1 MQLNKQTDYAI
12 RVLIYLA
19 TAPRSKLCTVAQMAS
34 ALDISSNNLAKIVNR
49 FAAQGL
55 ITTVRGRHGG
65 MMINTQTLDY
75 RMGDLVASFES
86 DTELA
91 RCEQPACVLA
101 TQCRW
106 RQVLADSLQHMLE
119 HMNQYRLRD
128 LLHDSDWLEQV
139 LHLAPLPPR
148 DGNPAG

>member
-19 TAPRSKLCTVAQMAS
+19 TAPRSKLCTIAQMAS
-34 ALDISSNNLAKIVNR
+34 ALNISPNNLAKIVNR
-49 FAAQGL
+49 FAADGL
-55 ITTVRGRHGG
+55 ITTLRGRNGG
-65 MMINTQTLDY
+65 MMLNSETLNF
-75 RMGDLVASFES
+75 RMGDLVASFEA

-91 RCEQPACVLA
+91 HCEQPECVLA

-106 RQVLADSLQHMLE
+106 RQILADSLQHMLE

-128 LLHDSDWLEQV
+128 LLHDTDWLEQV
-139 LHLAPLPPR
+139 LQIAPLPSG
-148 DGNPAG
+148 DSLT

>member
-19 TAPRSKLCTVAQMAS
+19 TAPRSKLCTIAQMAS
-34 ALDISSNNLAKIVNR
+34 ALNISPNNLAKIVNR
-49 FAAQGL
+49 FAADGL
-55 ITTVRGRHGG
+55 ITTLRGRNGG
-65 MMINTQTLDY
+65 MMLNSETLNF

-91 RCEQPACVLA
+91 HCEQPGCVLA
-101 TQCRW
+101 MQCRW
-106 RQVLADSLQHMLE
+106 RQILADSLQHMLE

-128 LLHDSDWLEQV
+128 LLHDTDWLEQV
-139 LHLAPLPPR
+139 LQIAPLPSG
-148 DGNPAG
+148 DSLT

>member
-1 MQLNKQTDYAI
+1 MQLTKQTDYAI

-19 TAPRSKLCTVAQMAS
+19 TAPRSKLCTVAQLAS
-34 ALDISSNNLAKIVNR
+34 ALDISPNNLAKIVNR

-65 MMINTQTLDY
+65 MMINSDTLDY
-75 RMGDLVASFES
+75 RMGDLVASFET

-91 RCEQPACVLA
+91 RCEQPACILSA
-101 TQCRW
+101 QCRW
-106 RQVLADSLQHMLE
+106 RQILAASLHHMIE

-128 LLHDSDWLEQV
+128 LLHDTDWLEQV
-139 LHLAPLPPR
+139 LQLSPQQPPAAPQR
-148 DGNPAG
+148 

>member
-19 TAPRSKLCTVAQMAS
+19 TAPRSKLCTIAQMAS
-34 ALDISSNNLAKIVNR
+34 ALNISPNNLAKIVNR
-49 FAAQGL
+49 FAAEGL
-55 ITTVRGRHGG
+55 ITTLRGRNGG
-65 MMINTQTLDY
+65 MMLNSDTLNF
-75 RMGDLVASFES
+75 RMGDLVASFEA

-91 RCEQPACVLA
+91 HCEQSACILA

-106 RQVLADSLQHMLE
+106 RRILADSLQHMLE

-128 LLHDSDWLEQV
+128 LLHDTDWLEQV
-139 LHLAPLPPR
+139 LQIDPLPSG
-148 DGNPAG
+148 DSLT

>member
-19 TAPRSKLCTVAQMAS
+19 SAPRSKLCTVAQMAS
-34 ALDISSNNLAKIVNR
+34 ALNISPNNLAKIVNR
-49 FAAQGL
+49 FAVEGL
-55 ITTVRGRHGG
+55 ITTVRGRNGG
-65 MMINTQTLDY
+65 MTLNAETLNF
-75 RMGDLVASFES
+75 RMGDLVAAFES

-91 RCEQPACVLA
+91 HCEKPVCVLA

-106 RQVLADSLQHMLE
+106 REILAASLQHMLE

-128 LLHDSDWLEQV
+128 LLHDTDWLEQV
-139 LHLAPLPPR
+139 LQLDPLPSS
-148 DGNPAG
+148 DSLT